1 MENPP
6 STQPGGTEKPAAA
19 RLSTPAQP
27 AQQQFQP
34 LESLPTRAPTFQTS
48 KPFSIAKL
56 VLGSFNLVFAIIA
69 LGLSLGL
76 IMSTVTFSSFIGIA
90 ICLSLAVVS
99 LIWQLAEHITLAVR
113 KGWRPIHP
121 GAHVGVHL
129 LLSVLAL
136 LVAMSLCFAVAD
148 ELAWYNID
156 PDCTYDADW
165 PINDYTMDG
174 RPTCDMYTF
183 PTQADADKYFRMIE
197 ALAAFSVLMLIS
209 HVTLFIMACVETDR
223 RRKYGKM
230 TKVVYLVA
238 SQGPADGRTY
248 YAPVGTQ
255 LFDHRTS
262 VLPPQ
267 AAFQQQQ
274 RQHQHSNADP
284 GIHGY
289 YAPPAGV
296 APGTAA

>member
-1 MENPP
+1 M
-6 STQPGGTEKPAAA
+6 
-19 RLSTPAQP
+19 
-27 AQQQFQP
+27 
-34 LESLPTRAPTFQTS
+34 
-48 KPFSIAKL
+48 
-56 VLGSFNLVFAIIA
+56 
-69 LGLSLGL
+69 
-76 IMSTVTFSSFIGIA
+76 
-90 ICLSLAVVS
+90 S

-113 KGWRPIHP
+113 RDWRPIHP
-121 GAHVGVHL
+121 GAHVGIHL

-148 ELAWYNID
+148 GLAGYNID
-156 PDCTYDADW
+156 PDCAHDLNA

-174 RPTCDMYTF
+174 RPTCDRYTF
-183 PTQADADKYFRMIE
+183 STQADADKYFRMIE
-197 ALAAFSVLMLIS
+197 ALAVFSVFMLIS
-209 HVTLFIMACVETDR
+209 HVTLFSLACYETDR

-267 AAFQQQQ
+267 AAFHQQQQQQ
-274 RQHQHSNADP
+274 RQHQQGNADP

-296 APGTAA
+296 PPGTAA